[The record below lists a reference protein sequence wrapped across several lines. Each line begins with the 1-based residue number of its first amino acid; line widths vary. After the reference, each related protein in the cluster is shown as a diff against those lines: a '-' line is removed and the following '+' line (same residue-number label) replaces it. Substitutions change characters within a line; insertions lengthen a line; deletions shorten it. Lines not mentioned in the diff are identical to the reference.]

1 MRVESGVQHPWR
13 VSHSPVPQTLAHDAP
28 AFIPAATV
36 QPAQRLGAGTV
47 ALLEAHREP
56 SLGRRLGPRA
66 PRRTLALPPFHTA
79 FGDQGEERQACVRPR
94 RWAIRR
100 GGERT
105 RRGEAAMIWFVTV
118 CLVISVV
125 LVAIQS
131 RMLMRTSERLDSL
144 AFALSDMLK
153 SKETRDGQ
161 SGLKSTSED

>member
-1 MRVESGVQHPWR
+1 
-13 VSHSPVPQTLAHDAP
+13 
-28 AFIPAATV
+28 
-36 QPAQRLGAGTV
+36 
-47 ALLEAHREP
+47 
-56 SLGRRLGPRA
+56 
-66 PRRTLALPPFHTA
+66 
-79 FGDQGEERQACVRPR
+79 
-94 RWAIRR
+94 
-100 GGERT
+100 
-105 RRGEAAMIWFVTV
+105 MIWFVTV